1 MVAGPAHQRDAGGQS
16 LFHLGLPARS
26 SMLKKTAY
34 QTELE
39 RIEKTIAELQG
50 NAFAPPADTE
60 KVTIYVSS
68 LYQRAA
74 LTGDLSALEA
84 TESVIDEA
92 IRLLRFP
99 GDLHFLKAKLAFQLH
114 RLADVRRNLNAA
126 PSLLTSAE
134 GRALQADLDFQ
145 EGRYQEARNE
155 YQSVLTD
162 NRTWDNLAR
171 LAYFEAKLG
180 DAGLADRLYWQA
192 ADELTAKEMR
202 SYAWVEL
209 QRGLLDLAHG
219 RHDDAAAHYRRAD
232 QAYSGYWLVAEHT
245 AELRAAQGE
254 LAEAAALYEGVV
266 AQMPR
271 PELQQTL
278 GQIYTMLGRHARAK
292 SCRVIARAA
301 YLQSARRGGVH
312 YYHHLADFYA
322 DVIEDGAEA
331 IRWARKD
338 IELRQNFSTQA
349 ALAWALYRDG
359 RFAEA
364 VEAIDLALAS
374 GVKDAHLFSQAATI
388 YRAAGRIDE
397 SAAYL
402 QMAAAINPN
411 HGSFHVHR

>member
-1 MVAGPAHQRDAGGQS
+1 
-16 LFHLGLPARS
+16 
-26 SMLKKTAY
+26 MLQKTAY

-39 RIEKTIAELQG
+39 RIEKTIVELQG

-60 KVTIYVSS
+60 KVTTYVSS

-114 RLADVRRNLNAA
+114 RLADVRRSLESD
-126 PSLLTSAE
+126 PSLPISAE

-145 EGRYQEARNE
+145 EGRYREARKGYE
-155 YQSVLTD
+155 SVLAD

-180 DAGLADRLYWQA
+180 DAVLADRLYWES

-245 AELRAAQGE
+245 AELLAAQSE
-254 LAEAAALYEGVV
+254 LAEAAALYEGAV
-266 AQMPR
+266 AQVPR
-271 PELQQTL
+271 PELQQAL
-278 GQIYTMLGRHARAK
+278 GQIYTMLGRHARPK

-312 YYHHLADFYA
+312 YFHHLADFYA
-322 DVIEDGAEA
+322 DVLEDGAEA
-331 IRWARKD
+331 IKWARKD
-338 IELRQNFSTQA
+338 IEVRENFSTQA
-349 ALAWALYRDG
+349 ALAWALYRDA

-364 VEAIDLALAS
+364 LEAINLALSS

-388 YRAAGRIDE
+388 YRASGRIDE
-397 SAAYL
+397 GASYL
-402 QMAAAINPN
+402 QMAATINP
-411 HGSFHVHR
+411 HHDSFHVHR